1 MSKNENEQKVRESF
15 LEAFEASLDAQLRA
29 VRRLRKGGVIPEKG
43 RRRRGISQLDL
54 VYDIL
59 RRAGVPL
66 HVREILRRVEAD
78 HDVRLDRES
87 VVSALSK
94 KVARGVRFVR
104 TDRNTF
110 AVRKE
115 EVR

>member
-1 MSKNENEQKVRESF
+1 MVKTGSKNEVRDIL
-15 LEAFEASLDAQLRA
+15 LEAVEVSLDAQLRA
-29 VRRLRKGGVIPEKG
+29 VRRLRKVGKVGEKG
-43 RRRRGISQLDL
+43 RRRVGMSQVDL
-54 VYDIL
+54 VYDVL
-59 RRAGVPL
+59 SRAGVPL
-66 HVREILRRVEAD
+66 HVTEILRRVLAD
-78 HDVRLDRES
+78 HGVGLDRES

-115 EVR
+115 AVR

>member
-1 MSKNENEQKVRESF
+1 MSKKENEHNVRESV

-29 VRRLRKGGVIPEKG
+29 VRRLRKGGGIQEKG
-43 RRRRGISQLDL
+43 RRRTGMSQVDL

-66 HVREILRRVEAD
+66 HVTEILRRVQAD
-78 HDVRLDRES
+78 HGVRLDRES

-110 AVRKE
+110 AVRE
-115 EVR
+115 EGNQ

>member
-1 MSKNENEQKVRESF
+1 MSKNENEHRVRETV
-15 LEAFEASLDAQLRA
+15 LEAFEVSLDAQIRA
-29 VRRLRKGGVIPEKG
+29 VRRLRKGGDIKEKG
-43 RRRRGISQLDL
+43 RRRMGMSQVDL
-54 VYDIL
+54 VHDIL
-59 RRAGVPL
+59 RKAGVPL
-66 HVREILRRVEAD
+66 HVTEILRRVEAD
-78 HDVRLDRES
+78 HGVRLDRES

-115 EVR
+115 AVR

>member
-1 MSKNENEQKVRESF
+1 MNKSKNKNEVREAV
-15 LEAFEASLDAQLRA
+15 LETVEATLDAQLRA
-29 VRRLRKGGVIPEKG
+29 VRRLRKVGEVQEKS
-43 RRRRGISQLDL
+43 RRQRGMSQIDL

-59 RRAGVPL
+59 LRAGVPL
-66 HVREILRRVEAD
+66 HVREILRRVQAD
-78 HDVRLDRES
+78 HGVRLDRES

-115 EVR
+115 AVR

>member
-1 MSKNENEQKVRESF
+1 MRKNGNKNEVRDSL
-15 LEAFEASLDAQLRA
+15 LEAVEVSLDAQLRA
-29 VRRLRKGGVIPEKG
+29 VRRLRRGGEVRERG
-43 RRRRGISQLDL
+43 RRRVGMSQVDF

-59 RRAGVPL
+59 LRAGVPL
-66 HVREILRRVEAD
+66 HITEILRRVAAD
-78 HDVRLDRES
+78 HGVRLDRES

-115 EVR
+115 AGR

>member
-1 MSKNENEQKVRESF
+1 MVKTGSKNEVRDIL
-15 LEAFEASLDAQLRA
+15 LEAVEVSLDAQLRA
-29 VRRLRKGGVIPEKG
+29 VRRLRKGGAVREKG
-43 RRRRGISQLDL
+43 PRIGMSQLDL

-59 RRAGVPL
+59 SRAGIPL
-66 HVREILRRVEAD
+66 HITEILRRVLAD
-78 HDVRLDRES
+78 HGVGLDRES

-94 KVARGVRFVR
+94 KVTRGVRFVR

-115 EVR
+115 AVR